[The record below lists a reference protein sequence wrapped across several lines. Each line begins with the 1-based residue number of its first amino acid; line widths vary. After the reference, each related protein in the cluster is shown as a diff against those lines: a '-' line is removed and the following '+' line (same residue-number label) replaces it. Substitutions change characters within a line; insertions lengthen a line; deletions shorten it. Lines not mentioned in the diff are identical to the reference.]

1 MKRRHLSKVV
11 EEEKVQSQR
20 CWKNSSVEAWSPV
33 CWLHEG
39 GWRASNM
46 TLGAMRIVVISK
58 WNRTQLGGYQG
69 KNSSETSFE
78 GSSMLWTARSRKE
91 AIAMTYGT

>member
-1 MKRRHLSKVV
+1 
-11 EEEKVQSQR
+11 
-20 CWKNSSVEAWSPV
+20 
-33 CWLHEG
+33 
-39 GWRASNM
+39 M